1 MASFFQAPLAT
12 PPDVASGPWSLIL
25 SNTALEVSTITGE
38 WPHLLVLAIGTSAI
52 VLGGILQI
60 VPRLSWHWQPHRW
73 AKSTCSLISQWIHSW
88 LKLVTFQLRL
98 AKDERLR
105 DSVGS
110 YSSLDDLSSC
120 FDHVQSFCVDI
131 WGGQEH
137 CRMPDCAM
145 HVIALANDNNWGSA
159 SDDPKT
165 VEHVVEAS
173 TPSEKSRRSLIL
185 GSVSPLG
192 SDLALYEL
200 SDAEA
205 LAQSISKQLLVK
217 GCDGLVLR
225 HSRGESTGRV
235 SDLLRKLRQRLIPV
249 ILQADADCQIWDD
262 LDFRL
267 IDGVLLQNACV
278 LPDGHR
284 RDFFRA
290 SRVRICAAQCKQE
303 RSSRPGFFFGFLE
316 TWSTRPSAAVIRRA
330 YMLGDFFGAVVQVR
344 PEQASDESEAVKETP
359 ISGFD
364 WLKLSNVAWLQQAW
378 SSHAEFGHAEE
389 RGTTCFDLNL
399 SSIAKAIPAASHL
412 LSSHLVEP
420 ASVLST
426 EEQPEVIPAPEYV
439 VGAPK
444 RPNIWDFASC
454 GARLCSS
461 GCFSLREEI
470 TDEQY
475 NQVVKIQR
483 SLKENRL
490 LQLYG
495 DAENLRVAESLKTV
509 CASSSFIDQLHQ
521 LLQQLA
527 DGSVRIFMGLDSGF
541 TLPDEGGH
549 LWAVSDAS
557 QAEDETTLDLH
568 ISLKASNDVAAI
580 WHAFLAHCG
589 VSRLHRFEEELLLRS
604 ASDTSS
610 SFTLPL
616 SISKELEDSSEAELL
631 YLVEQVRVSEEQ
643 HAFNEAILKK
653 ARQLLIEDTSIQA
666 WKARHSKA
674 CIDDFSSI
682 RSLLEERLRFHSRAS
697 KLPTVDNLVSF
708 YGLLE
713 QTLDTALLQ
722 CDRDT
727 LNMLTNPVLETYG
740 HAGQE
745 QKVTPFA
752 DIYGL
757 LFFCALR
764 KLAFENVYLETT
776 DRCPLFLSQ
785 PDQAGVFAELWVLG
799 SQCEM
804 YFGILPRAL
813 GDIIY
818 NKYCQ
823 HLSRNPP
830 PVDSWGGKDVFTAY
844 STPAPRVSQPV
855 QTILSG
861 SGSGMIPEGETTE
874 KPMKASP
881 GPPKYARAVREVG
894 ALSIFCFPAIMD
906 VALLTFLG
914 RGLYLTAFMDDEVKR
929 MADYAILTAL
939 VMTGGVTGWVGST
952 GGFYLFNCAYD
963 NMTHFLV
970 QRFSAAMMLTSV
982 VAFAGFIAFGVQY
995 SWFAGLMRLCHE
1007 WTDWHI
1013 KVPNFKEK
1021 DLLAWYRKHASVDS
1035 DADAT
1040 SLASA
1045 ARCVLQQEINRVQR
1059 QKRSWALWNRSKDTD
1074 TFVMKMANGMN
1085 YADFLLRKDASAG
1098 EPPELF
1104 TTTWFVQLELALDNQ
1119 RQLMRGLKE
1128 HSSFINYR
1136 YSRYDLGQNV
1146 GLFLAALL
1154 DRLVA
1159 VVMSARGHEPTAFN
1173 NPRNRY
1179 AICFALLH
1187 FLGGALA
1194 VDVVLQR
1201 CWGTISVMSTE
1212 KLGGVDDLDRV
1223 LASDEKKRFAQYKKA
1238 LFELMGLLFVI
1249 FGSCTVLLWFLVVD
1263 YQSIILFFTYTTSY
1277 TAVLL
1282 CQYHRCFTKSHR
1294 LHVITV
1300 LCCCSVGFVLGCVL
1314 RAVPA
1319 TATFPYDFVIAQNVA
1334 TISAVICTG
1343 LLTTRSFNK
1352 MNKAKA
1358 SKAAM
1363 PTKHGQPSS
1372 SFDAPT
1378 TQDAGVVVVETKPSA
1393 DIHETNRI
1401 LLTHL
1406 CLGLDVNAT
1415 WLTLPQDVRRLILHR
1430 VIGKPS
1436 SMTATTRSWLDKQQ
1450 STIALHDIELS
1461 KCISYQEIGLCSTQ
1475 ERHSSHAHIN
1485 STPANISSELT
1496 SDLSQMTVRRTSA
1509 LRRVA
1514 QATAHAVDVTVQWT
1528 AIISGAAPDAP
1539 RELWYAVPCGA
1550 IGSALLWL
1558 LLIAWKICWCSRRF
1572 CTWAFLLAGKQPA
1585 GTMLDLVDHG
1595 SRRTLRG
1602 HIVTVDTP
1610 SRKLTGFILRGH
1622 RSDLGVI
1629 IYDGLHTK
1637 TPQQKRP
1644 LAVAFYDAS
1653 HRLCRREEV
1662 HDPAAKPAE
1671 TLYTYDDKISA
1682 RWPVSKTTF
1691 VDGQSLA
1698 TRYDRHGRPTSGQI
1712 VRSGLTFDF
1721 EYSYNRLVD
1730 ESSDVV
1736 FATYKSTSDTIS
1748 VVVTVFWCVRSRNRS
1763 NRVGD
1768 WVPSEKVQMVYA
1780 SFGEQTYEVRWVYK
1794 HAQDAN
1800 IEASVIDANGKRRPC
1815 LPPSS
1820 VMDDKY
1826 GLLKRPQHVSFDNE
1840 DLLIYHPPSSLK
1852 KLARSEFDLASTVFG
1867 SSRVLRRLGLG
1878 EKVVHHRL
1886 PTSTLRTALWKSWQS
1901 APYIDAAAACFLD
1914 EMILRKEPL
1923 LQCYWRFRDAGL
1935 LRRAAHELD
1944 ESLEQ
1949 IVSAIEPTFEASSKC
1964 PLLIKSADLYTMGLG
1979 KDANQ
1984 LTARLE
1990 DAYRDTATTTSVIF
2004 SDNGC
2009 WPDNPGGVSNCRRD
2023 LVNGHTT
2030 IRGHCLAESANDFG
2044 IPRYQIER
2052 NINSL
2057 KILPLWGMDGKTP
2070 YHGIFD
2076 NLLQGQVEQKCTDTR
2091 VHEDIEQVFIPLLHS
2106 FVHGARS
2113 KRYSRND
2120 LVTYSNVM
2128 LQLHRYFETCD
2139 FIKTWNSEQV
2149 WRAWL
2154 EAWLVDY
2161 EDPNVLS
2168 LRECFDIEHPSLSDF
2183 RDALN
2188 LYICYFFIYSVGLP
2202 ADCPT
2207 VFQTTH
2213 HGLSSLYGMTLKYRK
2228 GVTWGLWD
2236 HAILWRETCLNI
2248 SPAQCLLPLPVQSM
2262 LIAGI
2267 KLACHLAYTHVDIIL
2282 PCTSVFNP
2290 DWEQDLGTDQGLRGS
2305 KKAFARRIDPIVN
2318 GISNM
2323 DTFQPIAETRS
2334 KLPTT
2339 VMLSNVQFI
2348 KDVKT
2353 AVRAADVIINKYG
2366 FKDYRLVIY
2375 GAQDRQPSYALETVN
2390 LINSRGMAGKV
2401 ILAGFGSPK
2410 EVLKDAWLFLNSSL
2424 SEGLPLAI
2432 GEAALSGVP
2441 IVATEVGATAL
2452 VLTDPDDIKKR
2463 YGEVVPPND
2472 PESLARA
2479 QLSVLAMMGSWAQH
2493 TQSGES
2499 APLPDTFST
2508 EDVERI
2514 TKRMYEKAGDRRM
2527 LGLKLREVVLRSFHG
2542 HRYLREHEQMY
2553 WIQRRRAEIRRS
2565 AIKPQCH
2572 PPASEAFGG
2581 KMLFKYHDDAST
2593 SGMVKARWQDFDKLK
2608 LQQRGQVEDA
2618 RNLETV

>member
-1 MASFFQAPLAT
+1 
-12 PPDVASGPWSLIL
+12 
-25 SNTALEVSTITGE
+25 
-38 WPHLLVLAIGTSAI
+38 
-52 VLGGILQI
+52 
-60 VPRLSWHWQPHRW
+60 
-73 AKSTCSLISQWIHSW
+73 
-88 LKLVTFQLRL
+88 
-98 AKDERLR
+98 
-105 DSVGS
+105 
-110 YSSLDDLSSC
+110 
-120 FDHVQSFCVDI
+120 
-131 WGGQEH
+131 
-137 CRMPDCAM
+137 
-145 HVIALANDNNWGSA
+145 
-159 SDDPKT
+159 
-165 VEHVVEAS
+165 
-173 TPSEKSRRSLIL
+173 
-185 GSVSPLG
+185 
-192 SDLALYEL
+192 
-200 SDAEA
+200 
-205 LAQSISKQLLVK
+205 
-217 GCDGLVLR
+217 
-225 HSRGESTGRV
+225 
-235 SDLLRKLRQRLIPV
+235 
-249 ILQADADCQIWDD
+249 
-262 LDFRL
+262 
-267 IDGVLLQNACV
+267 
-278 LPDGHR
+278 
-284 RDFFRA
+284 
-290 SRVRICAAQCKQE
+290 
-303 RSSRPGFFFGFLE
+303 
-316 TWSTRPSAAVIRRA
+316 
-330 YMLGDFFGAVVQVR
+330 MLGDFFGAVVQAR
-344 PEQASDESEAVKETP
+344 PEQVSDESEAVRETP

-378 SSHAEFGHAEE
+378 SSHAEFGYSEE
-389 RGTTCFDLNL
+389 QGTACFDLNV
-399 SSIAKAIPAASHL
+399 SSIAEAIPAASHL
-412 LSSHLVEP
+412 LYSHPVEP
-420 ASVLST
+420 PSASSVET
-426 EEQPEVIPAPEYV
+426 QPDVVPAPEYV
-439 VGAPK
+439 VSAPK
-444 RPNIWDFASC
+444 RQNIWDFASC
-454 GARLCSS
+454 GARLCSL

-475 NQVVKIQR
+475 DQVVKIQR

-521 LLQQLA
+521 LLQRLA
-527 DGSVRIFMGLDSGF
+527 DGSIRIFMGLDSGF

-549 LWAVSDAS
+549 LWAISDDLHG
-557 QAEDETTLDLH
+557 EDGIYLDLH
-568 ISLKASNDVAAI
+568 ISLKASNDVATI
-580 WHAFLAHCG
+580 WHAYLAHCG
-589 VSRLHRFEEELLLRS
+589 VPRLRRFEEELLLRS
-604 ASDTSS
+604 VSNTST
-610 SFTLPL
+610 SFALPL

-631 YLVEQVRVSEEQ
+631 YLVEQVRVSEEP
-643 HAFNEAILKK
+643 HAFNEAILEKT
-653 ARQLLIEDTSIQA
+653 RQLLIEDTSIQA
-666 WKARHSKA
+666 WKALHSKA
-674 CIDDFSSI
+674 CLDDFSNI
-682 RSLLEERLRFHSRAS
+682 RSLLEERLPFHSKAT
-697 KLPTVDNLVSF
+697 KLPTVDNLVCF

-713 QTLDTALLQ
+713 QTLDTALLL
-722 CDRDT
+722 CDRET
-727 LNMLTNPVLETYG
+727 LNRLTSPVLETYG
-740 HAGQE
+740 HAGHE
-745 QKVTPFA
+745 HKVTPFA

-764 KLAFENVYLETT
+764 RLAFENVYLETT
-776 DRCPLFLSQ
+776 DRCPIFLSQ

-818 NKYCQ
+818 NKYCR
-823 HLSRNPP
+823 HLSQNPP
-830 PVDSWGGKDVFTAY
+830 PVDSWDGKDVFTAY
-844 STPAPRVSQPV
+844 STPAPRVSIPM

-861 SGSGMIPEGETTE
+861 SGSGMVPEGDAPE
-874 KPMKASP
+874 KRVKASP

-914 RGLYLTAFMDDEVKR
+914 RGLYLTAFMDYEVKR

-995 SWFAGLMRLCHE
+995 TWFAGLMFVLYILPLSLFLTLLGIFATMHRSGSPLPSGRSAMWKCLPILMISPILTVFVRGWDLLIYLLVVYTFTASLLISFRRLCHE

-1021 DLLAWYRKHASVDS
+1021 DLLTWYRKHASVDS

-1040 SLASA
+1040 ALAGT
-1045 ARCVLQQEINRVQR
+1045 ARYALQQEIIRVQR
-1059 QKRSWALWNRSKDTD
+1059 QKRSWAFWNRSKDTD
-1074 TFVMKMANGMN
+1074 PFVMKMADGMKF
-1085 YADFLLRKDASAG
+1085 ADFLLRKDASAG

-1154 DRLVA
+1154 DRLVS

-1201 CWGTISVMSTE
+1201 CWGAISVMSNE
-1212 KLGGVDDLDRV
+1212 KLGSVDDLNRV
-1223 LASDEKKRFAQYKKA
+1223 LASDEKKRFAQYIKA
-1238 LFELMGLLFVI
+1238 LTELMGLLFVI

-1263 YQSIILFFTYTTSY
+1263 HQSIILFFTYTTSY

-1300 LCCCSVGFVLGCVL
+1300 LCCCFVGFIVGCVL

-1319 TATFPYDFVIAQNVA
+1319 TATFSFDFVIAQNVA
-1334 TISAVICTG
+1334 TISAVIGTG
-1343 LLTTRSFNK
+1343 ILTTRSFNN
-1352 MNKAKA
+1352 MSQARA
-1358 SKAAM
+1358 SKAVLSI
-1363 PTKHGQPSS
+1363 KHGLTLSS
-1372 SFDAPT
+1372 SAASQNADADT
-1378 TQDAGVVVVETKPSA
+1378 VEKKSLS
-1393 DIHETNRI
+1393 DIHEINRI
-1401 LLTHL
+1401 LLAHL

-1430 VIGKPS
+1430 VVGKPS
-1436 SMTATTRSWLDKQQ
+1436 LMTATTRSWLEEQQ
-1450 STIALHDIELS
+1450 RTITWHDVELS
-1461 KCISYQEIGLCSTQ
+1461 NCTSLQQLSHCSIQ
-1475 ERHSSHAHIN
+1475 ERHSNH
-1485 STPANISSELT
+1485 TPIDPEAANTFSELT
-1496 SDLSQMTVRRTSA
+1496 SDLSQMTARRTSV

-1539 RELWYAVPCGA
+1539 RELWYAVPCGS
-1550 IGSALLWL
+1550 IGSTLLWL

-1585 GTMLDLVDHG
+1585 GTMLGLVDHG

-1671 TLYTYDDKISA
+1671 TLYTYDDKVSA
-1682 RWPVSKTTF
+1682 RWPVSKTTI
-1691 VDGQSLA
+1691 VDGQSLV

-1721 EYSYNRLVD
+1721 EYSYNRLVV
-1730 ESSDVV
+1730 ESPDVV

-1748 VVVTVFWCVRSRNRS
+1748 IVVTVFWCVRSRNGS
-1763 NRVGD
+1763 NRVED
-1768 WVPSEKVQMVYA
+1768 WVPSEKVQTVYA

-1878 EKVVHHRL
+1878 EKVVYHRL
-1886 PTSTLRTALWKSWQS
+1886 PSSTLRTALWKSWQS

-1923 LQCYWRFRDAGL
+1923 LRRYWRFRDAGL
-1935 LRRAAHELD
+1935 LRRAADELD
-1944 ESLEQ
+1944 ENLEQ

-1964 PLLIKSADLYTMGLG
+1964 PLLMKSADLYTMGLG

-1990 DAYRDTATTTSVIF
+1990 DAYRDTDNTTSVIF

-2091 VHEDIEQVFIPLLHS
+2091 VHEDIEQVFIPLLRS

-2113 KRYSRND
+2113 KRYSRGD

-2128 LQLHRYFETCD
+2128 LQMHRYFETCD

-2188 LYICYFFIYSVGLP
+2188 LYICYFFIYSVELP
-2202 ADCPT
+2202 TDCPT

-2213 HGLSSLYGMTLKYRK
+2213 HGLSSLYGMILKHRK

-2267 KLACHLAYTHVDIIL
+2267 KLACHLAYTHVDIVL

-2305 KKAFARRIDPIVN
+2305 KKAFARKIDPIVN

-2493 TQSGES
+2493 TRSGES
-2499 APLPDTFST
+2499 APLPDTFSA

-2514 TKRMYEKAGDRRM
+2514 TRRMYEKAEDRRM

-2565 AIKPQCH
+2565 ALKPKCH

-2581 KMLFKYHDDAST
+2581 KMLFKYHDDDTT
-2593 SGMVKARWQDFDKLK
+2593 SAMVKVRWQDFDKKK
-2608 LQQRGQVEDA
+2608 LQRRSKGEDG
-2618 RNLETV
+2618 RNLESV

>member
-1 MASFFQAPLAT
+1 
-12 PPDVASGPWSLIL
+12 
-25 SNTALEVSTITGE
+25 
-38 WPHLLVLAIGTSAI
+38 
-52 VLGGILQI
+52 
-60 VPRLSWHWQPHRW
+60 
-73 AKSTCSLISQWIHSW
+73 
-88 LKLVTFQLRL
+88 
-98 AKDERLR
+98 
-105 DSVGS
+105 
-110 YSSLDDLSSC
+110 
-120 FDHVQSFCVDI
+120 
-131 WGGQEH
+131 
-137 CRMPDCAM
+137 
-145 HVIALANDNNWGSA
+145 
-159 SDDPKT
+159 
-165 VEHVVEAS
+165 
-173 TPSEKSRRSLIL
+173 
-185 GSVSPLG
+185 
-192 SDLALYEL
+192 
-200 SDAEA
+200 
-205 LAQSISKQLLVK
+205 
-217 GCDGLVLR
+217 
-225 HSRGESTGRV
+225 
-235 SDLLRKLRQRLIPV
+235 
-249 ILQADADCQIWDD
+249 
-262 LDFRL
+262 
-267 IDGVLLQNACV
+267 
-278 LPDGHR
+278 
-284 RDFFRA
+284 
-290 SRVRICAAQCKQE
+290 
-303 RSSRPGFFFGFLE
+303 
-316 TWSTRPSAAVIRRA
+316 
-330 YMLGDFFGAVVQVR
+330 MLGDFFGAVVEVR
-344 PEQASDESEAVKETP
+344 PEHASDESKTVRETP

-364 WLKLSNVAWLQQAW
+364 WLKLSNVAWLHQAW
-378 SSHAEFGHAEE
+378 SCHAEFGYVKEQ
-389 RGTTCFDLNL
+389 GTTCFDLNV
-399 SSIAKAIPAASHL
+399 SSITEAIPAASYL
-412 LSSHLVEP
+412 LCSHPVEP
-420 ASVLST
+420 PSGSSIETL
-426 EEQPEVIPAPEYV
+426 PEIIPAPEYV
-439 VGAPK
+439 VGAP
-444 RPNIWDFASC
+444 RRRNIWDFASC
-454 GARLCSS
+454 GAPLCSL
-461 GCFSLREEI
+461 GCFGLREEI

-475 NQVVKIQR
+475 DQVVKIQR

-495 DAENLRVAESLKTV
+495 DAENLRVTESLKTLR
-509 CASSSFIDQLHQ
+509 ASSSFIDQLHE
-521 LLQQLA
+521 LLQRLA

-549 LWAVSDAS
+549 LWAVSDS
-557 QAEDETTLDLH
+557 SHGDDKTIMDLH
-568 ISLKASNDVAAI
+568 VSLKASNDVATI
-580 WHAFLAHCG
+580 WHAYLAHCG
-589 VSRLHRFEEELLLRS
+589 VPRLRRFEEELLLRS
-604 ASDTSS
+604 ASDTST
-610 SFTLPL
+610 SFVLPL
-616 SISKELEDSSEAELL
+616 SISKELEESSEAELL
-631 YLVEQVRVSEEQ
+631 YLLEQVRVSEEQ
-643 HAFNEAILKK
+643 HAFNEAILEK
-653 ARQLLIEDTSIQA
+653 AKQLLIEDTSTQA
-666 WKARHSKA
+666 WKALHSKA
-674 CIDDFSSI
+674 CLVDISNI
-682 RSLLEERLRFHSRAS
+682 RSLLEERLRFHSKAT

-713 QTLDTALLQ
+713 QTLDMALLR

-727 LNMLTNPVLETYG
+727 LNMLTSPVLETYG
-740 HAGQE
+740 HAGPE
-745 QKVTPFA
+745 NKVTPFA

-764 KLAFENVYLETT
+764 RLAFENVYLETT

-813 GDIIY
+813 GEIIY

-823 HLSRNPP
+823 YLSQNPP
-830 PVDSWGGKDVFTAY
+830 PVDSWDGKDVFTAY
-844 STPAPRVSQPV
+844 STPAPRMSRPM

-861 SGSGMIPEGETTE
+861 SGSGMVPEGDNPERAAKT
-874 KPMKASP
+874 SP

-894 ALSIFCFPAIMD
+894 ALSIFCFPAILD

-982 VAFAGFIAFGVQY
+982 VAFAGFLAFGVQY

-1021 DLLAWYRKHASVDS
+1021 DLLAWYRKHASVDA

-1040 SLASA
+1040 ALSGA
-1045 ARCVLQQEINRVQR
+1045 ARCALQREINRVQR
-1059 QKRSWALWNRSKDTD
+1059 QKRSWAFWNRSNDTD
-1074 TFVMKMANGMN
+1074 PFVMKMADGMKF
-1085 YADFLLRKDASAG
+1085 ADFLLRKDASAG

-1128 HSSFINYR
+1128 HSAFINYR

-1154 DRLVA
+1154 DRLVS

-1201 CWGTISVMSTE
+1201 CWGAISVTSNE
-1212 KLGGVDDLDRV
+1212 KLGGVDDLKRV
-1223 LASDEKKRFAQYKKA
+1223 LASEEKKRFAQYMKA
-1238 LFELMGLLFVI
+1238 LTELMGLLLVI

-1263 YQSIILFFTYTTSY
+1263 YTSIVLFFTYTTSY

-1300 LCCCSVGFVLGCVL
+1300 LCCCSVGFIVGCIL
-1314 RAVPA
+1314 RAIPA
-1319 TATFPYDFVIAQNVA
+1319 TATFSYDFVIAQNVA
-1334 TISAVICTG
+1334 TISAVIGTG
-1343 LLTTRSFNK
+1343 LLTTRSFN
-1352 MNKAKA
+1352 NLNQARA
-1358 SKAAM
+1358 SKAVPAA
-1363 PTKHGQPSS
+1363 KHGQTHSGSAVTPAHNADANTVEKTPSS
-1372 SFDAPT
+1372 D
-1378 TQDAGVVVVETKPSA
+1378 V
-1393 DIHETNRI
+1393 HETNHM
-1401 LLTHL
+1401 LLAHL
-1406 CLGLDVNAT
+1406 CLGLDINAV
-1415 WLTLPQDVRRLILHR
+1415 WLTLPLDVRRLIFHR
-1430 VIGKPS
+1430 VVGKPS
-1436 SMTATTRSWLDKQQ
+1436 LMTTTTRSWLEKQQ
-1450 STIALHDIELS
+1450 STMARHDIELS
-1461 KCISYQEIGLCSTQ
+1461 NCTSRQEIGLCCFQ
-1475 ERHSSHAHIN
+1475 ERHSNHASID
-1485 STPANISSELT
+1485 PASANTCSELT
-1496 SDLSQMTVRRTSA
+1496 SDLSQMTARHRSL
-1509 LRRVA
+1509 LRRVV
-1514 QATAHAVDVTVQWT
+1514 QATARAVDVTVQWT

-1539 RELWYAVPCGA
+1539 RELWYAVPCGSV
-1550 IGSALLWL
+1550 GSALLWL

-1585 GTMLDLVDHG
+1585 GTTLDLVDHG
-1595 SRRTLRG
+1595 ARRTLRG
-1602 HIVTVDTP
+1602 NIVTVDTP

-1629 IYDGLHTK
+1629 IYDGLHAK

-1644 LAVAFYDAS
+1644 LAVAFYDGS

-1662 HDPAAKPAE
+1662 QDPTAKPAE

-1691 VDGQSLA
+1691 VDGQSLV
-1698 TRYDRHGRPTSGQI
+1698 TRYDRQGRPTSGQI

-1736 FATYKSTSDTIS
+1736 FATYKSTSETIPI
-1748 VVVTVFWCVRSRNRS
+1748 VVTVFWCVRSRNGS
-1763 NRVGD
+1763 NRVED
-1768 WVPSEKVQMVYA
+1768 WVPSEKVQTVYA

-1800 IEASVIDANGKRRPC
+1800 IEASVIDGNGKRRPC

-1867 SSRVLRRLGLG
+1867 SSRVMRRLGLG

-1886 PTSTLRTALWKSWQS
+1886 PSSTLRTALWKSWQS

-1923 LQCYWRFRDAGL
+1923 LRRYWRFRDAGL

-1944 ESLEQ
+1944 ENLEQ

-1990 DAYRDTATTTSVIF
+1990 DAYRDTANTTSVIF

-2091 VHEDIEQVFIPLLHS
+2091 VHEDIEQVFIPLLRS

-2113 KRYSRND
+2113 KRYSRSD
-2120 LVTYSNVM
+2120 LVTYSNVV
-2128 LQLHRYFETCD
+2128 LQIHRYFETCD

-2161 EDPNVLS
+2161 DDPNVLS

-2188 LYICYFFIYSVGLP
+2188 LYICYFFIYSVELP
-2202 ADCPT
+2202 TDCPT

-2213 HGLSSLYGMTLKYRK
+2213 HGLSSLYGMILKHRK

-2267 KLACHLAYTHVDIIL
+2267 KLACHLAYTHVDIVL

-2305 KKAFARRIDPIVN
+2305 KKAFARKIDPIVN

-2493 TQSGES
+2493 TRSGES
-2499 APLPDTFST
+2499 APLPDTFSA

-2514 TKRMYEKAGDRRM
+2514 TRRMYEKAEDRRM

-2565 AIKPQCH
+2565 ALKPKCH

-2581 KMLFKYHDDAST
+2581 KMLFKYHDDDTT
-2593 SGMVKARWQDFDKLK
+2593 SAMVKVRWQDFDKKK
-2608 LQQRGQVEDA
+2608 LQRRSKGEDG
-2618 RNLETV
+2618 RNLESV